1 MSAPEVG
8 FWKLA
13 ERDPSWLAVVEPD
26 GTEITAGE
34 LLANA
39 NRLVDGLRALG
50 LQAGDCIATVL
61 DNSAAMLEA
70 FLAAHQ
76 AGWYLTP
83 INWHLTAPEIAYI
96 LGDCEAA
103 AVIGTPRVGDA
114 VVRACDEIDRA
125 CEIDRGGALPASPV
139 GRGRSPRGIDIPAA
153 ARLSTGGDLDGFR
166 PLSALRAAASASL
179 PAHRTA
185 GASMTYTSG
194 TTGKPK
200 GVKRPLVPAAP
211 ELVATQQAM
220 FLSLFGILPGSPGV
234 HFVGAPL
241 YHTAVLNFA
250 TNHLHLGHT
259 LVLVD
264 KWDPEAMLATIEQR
278 RVTSSHMVPTQF
290 NRLLKLPADVR
301 SKYDL
306 SSLRHVIHSAAPCPV
321 DTKHQ
326 MLAWWGPCI
335 YEYYAASEG
344 GGTACSPAEWL
355 ARPGTVGKPWPI
367 SEIRILD
374 DAHQPVP
381 ANTVGTVWIRMGT
394 HTFEYHRDR
403 QKTGDAWRDG
413 FFTVG
418 DAGYLDASGYLFL
431 SDRKAD
437 MIISGG
443 VNIYPAEIEA
453 VLLSHPLVADAAVFG
468 VPDDDWGEQV
478 RAVIQPA
485 PSASPG
491 PALSSTLLDYAS
503 SRLAKYKLPRTIDF
517 ITEMPRDPNG
527 KLYKRKLRDPH
538 WANRPRAI

>member
-8 FWKLA
+8 FWKIA
-13 ERDPSWLAVVEPD
+13 SVSPSAIAVVEPD
-26 GTEITAGE
+26 GTELTAGQ

-39 NRLVDGLRALG
+39 NRLVHGLRALG
-50 LQAGDCIATVL
+50 LQPGDCIATVL

-96 LGDCEAA
+96 LADCEAA
-103 AVIGTPRVGDA
+103 AVISTPRVGEA
-114 VVRACDEIDRA
+114 VVKA
-125 CEIDRGGALPASPV
+125 CEEAGT
-139 GRGRSPRGIDIPAA
+139 IPAA
-153 ARLSTGGDLDGFR
+153 ARLSTGGVLPGFR
-166 PLSALRAAASASL
+166 ALDELRAEQSGEL
-179 PAHRTA
+179 PERRTA

-200 GVKRPLVPAAP
+200 GVKRPLVPAPP
-211 ELVATQQAM
+211 ETVATQQAL
-220 FLSLFGILPGSPGV
+220 FLSLFGIMPGSPGV

-264 KWDPEAMLATIEQR
+264 RWDPEGMLKLIEQR
-278 RVTSSHMVPTQF
+278 KVTSSHMVPTQF
-290 NRLLKLPADVR
+290 NRLLKLPDEVR
-301 SKYDL
+301 AKYDV
-306 SSLRHVIHSAAPCPV
+306 SSLSHIIHSAAPCPV
-321 DTKHQ
+321 STKRE

-344 GGTACSPAEWL
+344 GGTACTPAEWL
-355 ARPGTVGKPWPI
+355 KKPGTVGKPWPI
-367 SEIRILD
+367 SEIRVLD

-381 ANTVGTVWIRMGT
+381 PGTAGTVWIRMGNFK
-394 HTFEYHRDR
+394 FEYHRD
-403 QKTGDAWRDG
+403 QAKTGDAWRDG

-418 DAGYLDASGYLFL
+418 DAGYLDEDGYLFL
-431 SDRKAD
+431 CDRKAD

-453 VLLSHPLVADAAVFG
+453 VLLSHPAVADAAVFG
-468 VPDDDWGEQV
+468 IPDDDWGEQV
-478 RAVIQPA
+478 RAVVQPTA
-485 PSASPG
+485 AAAGDASLT
-491 PALSSTLLDYAS
+491 ADLMAYAAE
-503 SRLAKYKLPRTIDF
+503 RLAKYKLPRAIDF
-517 ITEMPRDPNG
+517 VSEMPRDPNG
-527 KLYKRKLRDPH
+527 KLYKRKLRDPY
-538 WANRPRAI
+538 WAGRDRAI